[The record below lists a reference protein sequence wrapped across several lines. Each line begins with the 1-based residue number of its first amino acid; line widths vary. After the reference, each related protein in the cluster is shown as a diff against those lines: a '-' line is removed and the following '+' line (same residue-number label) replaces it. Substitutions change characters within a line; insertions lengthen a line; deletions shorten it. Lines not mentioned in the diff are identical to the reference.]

1 MAKDP
6 AFLFYPNDYIGGTM
20 GMTFEQKG
28 AYIELLMLQFNRG
41 HMDGHMIG
49 QTVGQIW
56 DEIKDKFV
64 QDEKGLWFNE
74 RLDNEKNVRKAY
86 TQSRRNNLS
95 GKNQYTKDQKKVGH
109 MTSHMENED
118 EDVNKDDRKGGLGE
132 KQKYDESVTMT
143 NVEMSTLIERFG
155 INATNWMIDK
165 LNNYKISKG
174 KKYKS
179 DYRAILSWV
188 VKEWKK
194 EKSDDSK
201 VDSAILLQQDYGIHQ

>member
-1 MAKDP
+1 
-6 AFLFYPNDYIGGTM
+6 
-20 GMTFEQKG
+20 
-28 AYIELLMLQFNRG
+28 
-41 HMDGHMIG
+41 
-49 QTVGQIW
+49 
-56 DEIKDKFV
+56 
-64 QDEKGLWFNE
+64 
-74 RLDNEKNVRKAY
+74 
-86 TQSRRNNLS
+86 
-95 GKNQYTKDQKKVGH
+95 

-143 NVEMSTLIERFG
+143 NVEMSTLVKRFG